1 MADDEYAYLQPE
13 FDPSSLTV
21 PRLRSILVA
30 HNVAYPSS
38 AKKSDLI
45 AIFNSN
51 VAPQA
56 RKILNVQ
63 SRTVRSTRGIVDV
76 PSSQSSTGDN
86 DDDDE
91 GSADDNITVTAT
103 PARRTTRRTVMRP
116 AAEDIV
122 APTPRSTRKSFAS
135 TSARRASSKHATVE
149 PEPTPRRPVRSS
161 FPSEPPQPVYRDQGA
176 DSPFSKDNPFQS
188 GSSPPSA
195 FRSKSGDRR
204 RTTIGPSADRERRKS
219 RDGRRRTDG
228 FYRQEEDDTAVSR
241 MPVSRVK
248 VEPEYEEEYDQMVAG
263 EEFTPEEQ
271 HDLIKAQEEN
281 PRTALSRVPRKRRP
295 RSGAAKAAPWTIL
308 LTMLVGVAAVWRQEK
323 VKVGFCGIGE
333 PSTAL
338 AGVQIPEWA
347 SFLQPECEPCPMHAE
362 CRENLHI
369 VCDDGFVPV
378 LHPLALGG
386 LVPVPPTCEPDSD
399 KLRKITALTNHAVE
413 TVLRK
418 ANAAYECG
426 ETKTPYVSEP
436 DLKTTITKKGKN
448 MKDIFELIDQAIND
462 VPKRDEVKTKVDSQ
476 TSVRSFRS
484 NSLAAVSFKCALK
497 RSVRLT
503 IRQHLRELVGAMLLC
518 LAAIYGQRTI
528 SKSRST
534 STQAKRLAGLALDKL
549 AAQASLH
556 AQDPVGYPEPLIS
569 MVALRDDVLRD
580 EFRAQERNR
589 IWTAVQKLVE
599 GNANVRTMVR
609 EGRTG
614 DVSRM
619 WEWIGAVY
627 RIEAGSAR
635 QSPAVNVPKTR
646 RTYCKGKDCKKH
658 TQHKVTQYK
667 AGKASLFAQGKRRYD
682 RKQSGYGGQTK
693 PVFHKKA
700 KTTKKVVLRL
710 ECTQCKTKAQ
720 LALKRCKH
728 FELGGDKKTKGA
740 ALVF

>member
-91 GSADDNITVTAT
+91 ESADDNITVTAT

-503 IRQHLRELVGAMLLC
+503 VRQHLRELVGAMLLC

-635 QSPAVNVPKTR
+635 QSPAV
-646 RTYCKGKDCKKH
+646 GKITTPGRLDDSI
-658 TQHKVTQYK
+658 
-667 AGKASLFAQGKRRYD
+667 ASGSGMEIEKRKWGESRPY
-682 RKQSGYGGQTK
+682 Y
-693 PVFHKKA
+693 
-700 KTTKKVVLRL
+700 
-710 ECTQCKTKAQ
+710 
-720 LALKRCKH
+720 
-728 FELGGDKKTKGA
+728 
-740 ALVF
+740 

>member
-1 MADDEYAYLQPE
+1 MADDEYAYLQPD

-56 RKILNVQ
+56 RKLLNVQ
-63 SRTVRSTRGIVDV
+63 SRTVRSARGIVDV
-76 PSSQSSTGDN
+76 PSSQSSTN
-86 DDDDE
+86 DDEDDE
-91 GSADDNITVTAT
+91 DIADDNITVSAT

-122 APTPRSTRKSFAS
+122 APTPRSTRRSFAS

-149 PEPTPRRPVRSS
+149 PEPTPRRVVRSS
-161 FPSEPPQPVYRDQGA
+161 FPSEPPQPIYRDQGA

-195 FRSKSGDRR
+195 YRHRSKSGDRR

-219 RDGRRRTDG
+219 RDARRRTDG
-228 FYRQEEDDTAVSR
+228 FYRQEEDLTAVSR
-241 MPVSRVK
+241 TPIARVK

-271 HDLIKAQEEN
+271 NELIKAQEEN
-281 PRTALSRVPRKRRP
+281 PSSALSRVPRKQKP
-295 RSGAAKAAPWTIL
+295 RSGAAKAGFTTVFFTIL
-308 LTMLVGVAAVWRQEK
+308 VAVAAVWRQEK
-323 VKVGFCGIGE
+323 IKVGFCGIGQ
-333 PSTAL
+333 PSETF
-338 AGVQIPEWA
+338 AGADIPEWA
-347 SFLQPECEPCPMHAE
+347 SFLKPECEPCPMHAE

-378 LHPLALGG
+378 SHPLALGG
-386 LVPVPPTCEPDSD
+386 LVPIPPTCEPDSE
-399 KLRKITALTNHAVE
+399 KLRKITALTSHAVE
-413 TVLRK
+413 TVLRE
-418 ANAAYECG
+418 ANAKYECG
-426 ETKTPYVSEP
+426 ETRTPYVTEP
-436 DLKTTITKKGKN
+436 QLKATIAAKGKN
-448 MKDIFELIDQAIND
+448 MKDILDLIDQAIDD
-462 VPKRDEVKTKVDSQ
+462 VPKRDEVKTKVDPQ

-484 NSLAAVSFKCALK
+484 TSLAAVSFRCALK

-503 IRQHLRELVGAMLLC
+503 IRQHLRELVGI
-518 LAAIYGQRTI
+518 LALAITAAYGQRTI
-528 SKSRST
+528 SRRRST
-534 STQAKRLAGLALDKL
+534 STQAKHLAGVALDKL
-549 AAQASLH
+549 ATQASLH

-627 RIEAGSAR
+627 RIEGGSAH

-710 ECTQCKTKAQ
+710 ECTA
-720 LALKRCKH
+720 
-728 FELGGDKKTKGA
+728 
-740 ALVF
+740 

>member
-1 MADDEYAYLQPE
+1 MADDEYGYLQPD

-76 PSSQSSTGDN
+76 ASSQSSTGG
-86 DDDDE
+86 DDDQDD
-91 GSADDNITVTAT
+91 GDDNITVSAT
-103 PARRTTRRTVMRP
+103 PARRATRRTVMQP
-116 AAEDIV
+116 AADEIV
-122 APTPRSTRKSFAS
+122 APTPRSTRRSFAP

-149 PEPTPRRPVRSS
+149 PEPTPRRTVRSS

-195 FRSKSGDRR
+195 YRSKSGDRR
-204 RTTIGPSADRERRKS
+204 KTTIGPSGDRERRKS
-219 RDGRRRTDG
+219 RDARRRTEG
-228 FYRQEEDDTAVSR
+228 FYRQEEEDDTAVSR
-241 MPVSRVK
+241 MPISRVK

-281 PRTALSRVPRKRRP
+281 PRTALSRVPRRRRP
-295 RSGAAKAAPWTIL
+295 RSGAARAAPWTIL

-323 VKVGFCGIGE
+323 IKVGFCGIGQ

-378 LHPLALGG
+378 SHPLTLGG
-386 LVPVPPTCEPDSD
+386 LIPVPPTCEPDSE
-399 KLRKITALTNHAVE
+399 KLRKITALTSHAVE
-413 TVLRK
+413 TVLRQ
-418 ANAAYECG
+418 ANAQYECG
-426 ETKTPYVSEP
+426 EIKTPYIGEP
-436 DLKTTITKKGKN
+436 ELKTAVVARAKS
-448 MKDIFELIDQAIND
+448 MKDILELIDQAIED
-462 VPKRDEVKTKVDSQ
+462 VPKRDEVETKVDSQ

-484 NSLAAVSFKCALK
+484 ISLAKVPLHCAFK
-497 RSVRLT
+497 RSVRQT
-503 IRQHLRELVGAMLLC
+503 IRQHVRELVGILV
-518 LAAIYGQRTI
+518 LAVTAVYGQRTI
-528 SKSRST
+528 SKRRST

-556 AQDPVGYPEPLIS
+556 AQDPVGYPEPTIS

-580 EFRAQERNR
+580 EFRASERNR

-627 RIEAGSAR
+627 RIEGSAN
-635 QSPAVNVPKTR
+635 QSPV
-646 RTYCKGKDCKKH
+646 
-658 TQHKVTQYK
+658 
-667 AGKASLFAQGKRRYD
+667 
-682 RKQSGYGGQTK
+682 GQI
-693 PVFHKKA
+693 
-700 KTTKKVVLRL
+700 TTPGRL
-710 ECTQCKTKAQ
+710 EESMASGSG
-720 LALKRCKH
+720 LEIEKRKW
-728 FELGGDKKTKGA
+728 EESRPYY
-740 ALVF
+740 